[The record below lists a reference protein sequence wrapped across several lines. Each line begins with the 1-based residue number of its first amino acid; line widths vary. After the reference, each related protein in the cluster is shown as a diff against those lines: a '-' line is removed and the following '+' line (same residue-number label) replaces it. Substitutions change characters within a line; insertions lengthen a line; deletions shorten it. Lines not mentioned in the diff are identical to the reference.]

1 MAFVNR
7 GPFFFFNIRNKLI
20 SNNIEGT
27 QNNMELFRRRR
38 AISFQ
43 RATETTIQ
51 RCYYKKVFLKYAAN
65 LQENTHAKVKFQ

>member
-7 GPFFFFNIRNKLI
+7 GPFFFFNIHNKLI

-27 QNNMELFRRRR
+27 QNNMELFRRKR

-43 RATETTIQ
+43 KATEATIQ
-51 RCYYKKVFLKYAAN
+51 RCYYRKVFLKYAAN
-65 LQENTHAKVKFQ
+65 LQENTYAKVKFQ